1 MIQARPTALR
11 VRDPGI
17 QALFTQEARWQ
28 SWLDVEAALASA
40 QAEIGMIPEAAATEI
55 GRKARLE
62 LFDLER
68 VTEGLRVTGHGLVP
82 LVWELDRLCEGDA
95 GGYVHWG
102 ATTQNITQTGSLLQL
117 RKAHRIL
124 LAEIA
129 DLLDGL
135 AGLAERTKD
144 DAIAGR
150 THGQH
155 AVPSTFGAKVA
166 VWIDEL
172 CRHTERLRQ
181 LEPRTFAAM
190 LGGGAGTAASFEGH
204 APALQR
210 RMGELLGLGSMPLP
224 GRTIYDHMTEY
235 VLVLALLGTSCGK
248 AAREVR
254 TLMAEEF
261 GEVEEPVPAG
271 TVGSSTMPQKRNPKL
286 CQDIIADETNVRS
299 LVPLALE
306 AMLGDHEADGSRSMM
321 IDRALRQAVELSG
334 DILVRLIDVVSG
346 LRVFPE
352 RMRENLDLS
361 GGLIMSESLM
371 LELGREI
378 GRQRAHDAVY
388 DAAQEAATSGEPFA
402 SLLARDEEVAARL
415 GAERLAELLD
425 PTRYTGDSARQASEQ
440 AARARGVAA
449 ALREAIAAE
458 A

>member
-28 SWLDVEAALASA
+28 SWLDVEAALARA
-40 QAEIGMIPEAAATEI
+40 QAEIGMIPEAAAAEI

-82 LVWELDRLCEGDA
+82 LVWELDRLCEGDT

-102 ATTQNITQTGSLLQL
+102 ATTQNITQTGTLLQT
-117 RKAHRIL
+117 RKAHRIV
-124 LAEIA
+124 LAELA
-129 DLLDGL
+129 DLLE
-135 AGLAERTKD
+135 AFARLAERTKD

-166 VWIDEL
+166 VWLDEL
-172 CRHTERLRQ
+172 CRHAERLRQ
-181 LEPRTFAAM
+181 LEPRAFVAM

-204 APALQR
+204 ASALQR

-224 GRTIYDHMTEY
+224 GRTIYDHLTEY
-235 VLVLALLGTSCGK
+235 VLALAMLGTSCGK

-254 TLMAEEF
+254 KLMAEEF
-261 GEVEEPVPAG
+261 GEVEEPVPPG

-286 CQDIIADETNVRS
+286 CQDIIADETHLRS
-299 LVPLALE
+299 LVPVALE

-321 IDRALRQAVELSG
+321 IDRALRQAVELTG
-334 DILVRLIDVVSG
+334 DILVRLLDVAEG

-352 RMRENLDLS
+352 RMRENLELS
-361 GGLIMSESLM
+361 GGLIMAESLM

-378 GRQRAHDAVY
+378 GRQRAHDAIY
-388 DAAQEAATSGEPFA
+388 EAAQEAATSGESFA
-402 SLLARDEEVAARL
+402 SLLAKDPEVAERL
-415 GAERLAELLD
+415 GAGRLAELLD
-425 PTRYTGDSARQASEQ
+425 PVRYTGDSASQASEQ
-440 AARARGVAA
+440 AARALRVAA
-449 ALREAIAAE
+449 ELREGITAD
-458 A
+458 

>member
-28 SWLDVEAALASA
+28 SWLDVEAALARA
-40 QAEIGMIPEAAATEI
+40 QAGIGMIPEAAATEI

-82 LVWELDRLCEGDA
+82 LVWELDRICEGDA
-95 GGYVHWG
+95 GGYAHWG
-102 ATTQNITQTGSLLQL
+102 ATTQNITQTGTLLQA
-117 RKAHRIL
+117 RKAHAIL
-124 LAEIA
+124 LTEIA
-129 DLLDGL
+129 DLLEAL

-144 DAIAGR
+144 DSIAGR

-172 CRHTERLRQ
+172 CRHVERLRQ
-181 LEPRTFAAM
+181 LESRTFVAM

-204 APALQR
+204 GPALQQ

-224 GRTIYDHMTEY
+224 GRTIYDHMAEY
-235 VLVLALLGTSCGK
+235 VLALALLGTSCGK

-254 TLMAEEF
+254 KLMAEEF
-261 GEVEEPVPAG
+261 GEVEEHVPPG

-286 CQDIIADETNVRS
+286 CQDIIADETHLRA

-321 IDRALRQAVELSG
+321 IDRALREALALSG
-334 DILVRLIDVVSG
+334 DILVRLLDVMSG

-388 DAAQEAATSGEPFA
+388 EAAQQAATSGEAFA
-402 SLLARDEEVAARL
+402 TLLARDEEIAERL

-440 AARARGVAA
+440 AARALRVASE
-449 ALREAIAAE
+449 LREANGGD
-458 A
+458 